1 MEYRQKITLEVS
13 GGETVK
19 VAAKQKDKDSRT
31 VEVTLTGG
39 GIPLAIPVTVTA
51 RLRAIKPS
59 GACVLNDCQ
68 IDGDHI
74 LVPLTEQLLAE
85 VGTVRADIGLYDGAA
100 LLSTTQ
106 FVIQVRRSTIDEDAV
121 ESTREF
127 SALTNALT
135 AVDTGIAEAATAAE
149 NANRAAASLGIAVED
164 CNTAAQNANGNAA
177 LAEEKAALAQKQAT
191 AASNAAATANTA
203 AQRAETAAE
212 ACDTFVN
219 QEIGAVVDNDIA
231 TKVDAKVSE
240 AVDQLAGK
248 PNGMAK
254 LDANGKITP
263 MPTAEEVG
271 AAPINHTHDMSVS
284 MEQITGTA
292 AITQGGTG
300 AATAE
305 EALSN
310 LGAASSAHTHSAA
323 DLKSGTLPIARGG
336 TGATTAALARFM
348 LGLGN
353 TTGAVPIAN
362 GGTNATTAARALTN
376 LGAAAA
382 KHTHT
387 MADIT
392 DVASVASYGAA
403 AVPNETISC
412 QVENADGTL
421 TCTIAGTSVTVQGTL
436 SVTPAQ
442 VPLVL
447 GKIPTKASPA
457 QSVKVL
463 VGGETP
469 LLAQLEMTPNGEL
482 RLCWAYDL
490 TLQRH
495 AAEPLNLTFQ
505 VTYI

>member
-31 VEVTLTGG
+31 VEVALTGG

-106 FVIQVRRSTIDEDAV
+106 FVIQVSRSTIDEDAV

-149 NANRAAASLGIAVED
+149 
-164 CNTAAQNANGNAA
+164 NANGNAA

-219 QEIGAVVDNDIA
+219 QEIGAVVDNAIA

-271 AAPINHTHDMSVS
+271 AAPIDHTHDMSVS

-392 DVASVASYGAA
+392 DAASVASYGAA

-490 TLQRH
+490 TLQQR